1 MSDTRRRVLQRV
13 RRSLHRQGP
22 LSESTIRGLE
32 ARMNAHLSPFKS
44 RILDDPVEQFLA
56 KVKAAAGSAQQ
67 VLKAHAVPDAVLDFM
82 TEHALG
88 QTVVMASDPLL
99 TTLSWSNHLSIDY
112 RAAQEA
118 DRVSVTSAF
127 AGVAE
132 TGTVVLVSTAEHP
145 TTLNFLP
152 ETHIVVLERA
162 RIVGYWE
169 EVWAKLRDRP
179 SPWPRTVNM
188 ITGPSRTGDVELQ
201 LELGAHGPRRL
212 HVILINDEH
221 P

>member
-1 MSDTRRRVLQRV
+1 MSDARRRVLERV

-22 LSESTIRGLE
+22 LSESVVGGLE

-44 RILDDPVEQFLA
+44 RALGAPVEQFLN
-56 KVKAAAGSAQQ
+56 KVEAVAGSAER
-67 VLKAHAVPDAVLDFM
+67 VPKAHAVPDAVLDFM
-82 TEHALG
+82 TKHALG
-88 QTVVMASDPLL
+88 QEIVMARDPLL
-99 TTLSWSNHLSIDY
+99 TTLPWSNRLSIDY
-112 RAAQEA
+112 RAAEEA
-118 DRVSVTSAF
+118 DKVSVTSAF

-152 ETHIVVLERA
+152 ETHIVVLERT

-169 EVWAKLRDRP
+169 EVWVKLRERP
-179 SPWPRTVNM
+179 QPWPRTVNM

-212 HVILINDEH
+212 HVILIDDEH